1 MHFCN
6 VGIRISILYCRIY
19 ERTSDGHNAD
29 SIKWYEV
36 NDTRVYLESSSV
48 RAEVRNT
55 PYIFE
60 GIYKYIM
67 HAPYGCGALK
77 REPASRL
84 MNFNEAVS
92 SRDRCKG
99 CPDSG
104 LHTRCQTTLSQ
115 AASRQFPSSRLR
127 RPYAP
132 GNDLWEMLRSTRW
145 NCSATFFASCELLV
159 LEVSRRKIRNLGC
172 VNESYSVRW

>member
-1 MHFCN
+1 M
-6 VGIRISILYCRIY
+6 I
-19 ERTSDGHNAD
+19 
-29 SIKWYEV
+29 
-36 NDTRVYLESSSV
+36 RVYPGSSNV

-67 HAPYGCGALK
+67 RALYGCGALK

-99 CPDSG
+99 CPESG
-104 LHTRCQTTLSQ
+104 
-115 AASRQFPSSRLR
+115 
-127 RPYAP
+127 
-132 GNDLWEMLRSTRW
+132 
-145 NCSATFFASCELLV
+145 LLV
-159 LEVSRRKIRNLGC
+159 LAVKQPSTKLLLASFYRGEYDLTLRGMICEGCCEPLAEKLDNLLRRSLISKISQGKVRNFGC
-172 VNESYSVRW
+172 VKLDLTQVRC